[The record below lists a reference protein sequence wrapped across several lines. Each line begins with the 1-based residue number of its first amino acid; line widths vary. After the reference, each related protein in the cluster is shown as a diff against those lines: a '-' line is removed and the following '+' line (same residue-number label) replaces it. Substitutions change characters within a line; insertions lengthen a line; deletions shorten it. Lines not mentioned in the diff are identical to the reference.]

1 MKRKKIKILAD
12 GRAVY
17 IEEGA
22 HRPGAAEPVEVLPP
36 EWMSSAE
43 LAQLR
48 ACTPTAARIWGHT
61 WKIRSKWF
69 RLPKKTP
76 FVAWNKADVE
86 RVMEFCPAVISRLPK
101 GYVRLTDARKQLK
114 VGRAT
119 LYRDERE
126 GRLEVRHVTLP
137 GVRGNREEC
146 IVESS
151 EWARYCAWRKR
162 RSALYDELNGKGGKT
177 GKNEK

>member
-1 MKRKKIKILAD
+1 MKRKKIKVLAD

-22 HRPGAAEPVEVLPP
+22 HRPGAAEPVEELPP
-36 EWMSSAE
+36 DWMSSAD
-43 LAQLR
+43 LAKLR
-48 ACTPTAARIWGHT
+48 ACTPTAARMWGHT

-69 RLPKKTP
+69 RLPKKAP

-86 RVMEFCPAVISRLPK
+86 RVMGFCPTVISRLPK
-101 GYVRLTDARKQLK
+101 GYVRLTDARKQADIS
-114 VGRAT
+114 RAT
-119 LYRDERE
+119 LHRDERA
-126 GRLEVRHVTLP
+126 GRLEVRHVVLP
-137 GVRGNREEC
+137 GVRGNRSEG
-146 IVESS
+146 IVERS

-162 RSALYDELNGKGGKT
+162 RSALRADFYDLDGKT